1 MKIQAM
7 ILFKKHAYTCLRAE
21 IIRNL
26 IMASF
31 SQFTTDSAQWR
42 IKLSAYLKSI
52 LNLTSDAC
60 FWLLLIG

>member
-26 IMASF
+26 IMASSSF
-31 SQFTTDSAQWR
+31 SQFTTDSAQ
-42 IKLSAYLKSI
+42 
-52 LNLTSDAC
+52 
-60 FWLLLIG
+60 